1 MIHKIKEKSAYVLV
15 LTMLIVILLP
25 VSSYAANEQVSV
37 TIPFEVFLQN
47 GVAGR
52 ADEITVVMEASQTN
66 TPMPAQSRIT
76 ITNAGRAEFPA
87 IIFSTPGNYT
97 YRVFQES
104 EQTAHI
110 IVDKTIYLVTVQIA
124 QGADGHLQ
132 STISVMNSNRQ
143 GKEEKIEFTNIGRIL
158 AIKPQEPVI
167 RDNIN
172 NTHNVQNAQ
181 NAQNVQNVQNAYNAH
196 STYNASNVKTGD
208 STKMNLYIGI
218 MGVSLMMFLLLE
230 RYRKRKW
237 GRFNAGE

>member
-47 GVAGR
+47 GVVGQ

-104 EQTAHI
+104 EQTAPI

-143 GKEEKIEFTNIGRIL
+143 GKEEKIEFTNIGRSL
-158 AIKPQEPVI
+158 AVKPQEPVI

-172 NTHNVQNAQ
+172 NVQNAHNAQ
-181 NAQNVQNVQNAYNAH
+181 NARNAH
-196 STYNASNVKTGD
+196 NTYNASNVKTGD

-237 GRFNAGE
+237 GKFNSGE